1 MANKYLKHRFTLR
14 ETILLWILFGVLMV
28 GLFFGLVFYPIRSRT
43 QDLQT
48 ELDAVAEERATTEA
62 TKADYDMMKAELKR
76 LETQGDDTVM
86 PASNGVH
93 SRELQDKVD
102 AILVG
107 IDHGY
112 RASITDLQDGVVQ
125 RSVRLDFTV
134 NDTNKGAPDITVY
147 KKVRDVLAKLVTT
160 GYRCSMS
167 SLNLNPNGTNLRDAN
182 SIAVSTVIEFFELG

>member
-48 ELDAVAEERATTEA
+48 ELDAVAEERAETEA

-76 LETQGDDTVM
+76 LETEGDDTVM

-134 NDTNKGAPDITVY
+134 NETNKGAADIPVY
-147 KKVRDVLAKLVTT
+147 EKVRDVLAKLVTT